1 MKIGAKLALMKE
13 IDRRNAESIRKYID
27 RAA

>member
-1 MKIGAKLALMKE
+1 MSIHDKLALMKE
-13 IDRRNAESIRKYID
+13 IDRRNAENIRKYMD

>member
-1 MKIGAKLALMKE
+1 MTAAKKLALMKE
-13 IDRRNAESIRKYID
+13 IDRRNAESIRKYMD

>member
-1 MKIGAKLALMKE
+1 MKIGDKLALMKE
-13 IDRRNAESIRKYID
+13 IDRRNAESIRKYMD

>member
-1 MKIGAKLALMKE
+1 MTLKDKLLLLKDSE
-13 IDRRNAESIRKYID
+13 RRNAENIRKHLN

>member
-1 MKIGAKLALMKE
+1 MKTGAKLALMKE
-13 IDRRNAESIRKYID
+13 IDRRNAERIRTYLG

>member
-1 MKIGAKLALMKE
+1 MNTKDKLALMKE
-13 IDRRNAESIRKYID
+13 INRRNDEAIKAWKG

>member
-1 MKIGAKLALMKE
+1 MTTKDKLALMKE
-13 IDRRNAESIRKYID
+13 IDRRNAESIRKYIG

>member
-1 MKIGAKLALMKE
+1 MKTGAKLALMKE
-13 IDRRNAESIRKYID
+13 IDRRNAESIRKYLD

>member
-1 MKIGAKLALMKE
+1 MTTADKLALMKE
-13 IDRRNAESIRKYID
+13 INQRNEERIRKYLG